1 MEPSAVVFDLDY
13 TLAVTSRDRQ
23 TLLDEATDAAGVRH
37 IDRQEYLD
45 AHGADLASETRAPI
59 FAAILDDGNPAAV
72 AASYRDAINADLEAV
87 PGAEKLLRDLREHY
101 RLGLLTDGPTRAQYS
116 KLETLGWR
124 DRFDAV
130 VVTGSLP
137 AGKPDERT
145 FEAILEALESQ
156 PDSSVFVGDN
166 PTADVDGA
174 AAVGMY
180 AIQVVRDGDEVSPAA
195 DATVEAANLADGL
208 RDLLL
213 AQSRLG

>member
-13 TLAVTSRDRQ
+13 TLAVTERDRQ
-23 TLLDEATDAAGVRH
+23 ALLDDATDAAGVRH

-59 FAAILDDGNPAAV
+59 FEAILDDGDPAAV
-72 AASYRDAINADLEAV
+72 ASSYRDAINADLEAV
-87 PGAEKLLRDLREHY
+87 PGAEALLRDLREHY

-124 DRFDAV
+124 DLFNAV
-130 VVTGSLP
+130 IVTGSLP

-145 FEAILEALESQ
+145 FEAILGALDARAEAT
-156 PDSSVFVGDN
+156 VFVGDN
-166 PTADVDGA
+166 PTADVEGA

-180 AIQVVRDGDEVSPAA
+180 AIQVVREGDEVSTAA
-195 DATVEAANLADGL
+195 DATVEASTLADGL
-208 RDLLL
+208 RNLLL